1 MIKTAKNV
9 EKIFCSEKDF
19 SKEYFKVLYDAET
32 SYYDNLSQSTFKYL
46 IYVYKVG
53 IDFYS
58 DKNESYSK
66 FLTNK
71 LNAIFDLNSE
81 VEFGLKILQL
91 KTNINNKLDQL
102 DKPENKVLLD
112 KQLKE
117 ESEKKIKKFKKNINS
132 KIIMIKLELRKQR
145 NNFIKKTRNKL
156 FNKIIKNN
164 YIIDKANMIDTQNRI
179 NLNITPVKDFNNDIM
194 QHQLMIRTKGAS
206 DSKQFFFPTEI
217 FFDEDKSYLFKNNIG
232 GVFQK
237 KEKNYIDNITKTFLE
252 KYSLCYSI
260 IIQEF
265 IKKVIKIFDE
275 NYRNKI
281 KIFKEYRETVTLLDD
296 VINDE
301 FYKKDI
307 IKNEIGLHEENI
319 KYLKEKEELN
329 IDLNDKLVD
338 IVERFEINN
347 PIDKNVVNDIVND
360 YVYEI
365 LGLFI

>member
-1 MIKTAKNV
+1 MIKTAKNE

-19 SKEYFKVLYDAET
+19 SKEYFKILYDSET
-32 SYYDNLSQSTFKYL
+32 SYYFNLSQSAFKYL
-46 IYVYKVG
+46 LYVYKVG

-58 DKNESYSK
+58 EKNEMYAQ
-66 FLTNK
+66 FLTKK

-81 VEFGLKILQL
+81 VEYGLKLLQL
-91 KTNINNKLDQL
+91 KTNINNKLEQL
-102 DKPENKVLLD
+102 DKPENKALLY
-112 KQLKE
+112 KKLKE
-117 ESEKKIKKFKKNINS
+117 ESEKITKKFKKNINS
-132 KIIMIKLELRKQR
+132 DIIMIKLELRKQR

-156 FNKIIKNN
+156 FNKFIKNN

-179 NLNITPVKDFNNDIM
+179 NMNITPIKDFNNDIM
-194 QHQLMIRTKGAS
+194 HHQLMIRTKGAS
-206 DSKQFFFPTEI
+206 DNKHYFFPTEI
-217 FFDEDKSYLFKNNIG
+217 FFDEDKNYLFKNNI

-237 KEKNYIDNITKTFLE
+237 KEKNYVDNITKTFLE
-252 KYSLCYSI
+252 KYSLCYRI

-265 IKKVIKIFDE
+265 IEKVLKIFDE

-281 KIFKEYRETVTLLDD
+281 KLFREYKETISILDD
-296 VINDE
+296 IINDE
-301 FYKKDI
+301 YYKKDI
-307 IKNEIGLHEENI
+307 LKNEIGLHEENI

-347 PIDKNVVNDIVND
+347 PIDKNIVNEIVND

-365 LGLFI
+365 LGLFV